1 MKAWFKNFKLLATGR
16 SAVSL
21 PSMLLYLPISF
32 IFALER
38 EFLIAPNNF
47 NNQLRIVLAGE
58 LTSFLFL
65 HLSALTVLRN
75 RRYRE
80 QNFFLCLAVW
90 ASTGVIRGISSEYY
104 AASILDYPSYAAS
117 RILSSVLFST
127 LGLAFAAYSF
137 GSIYASETKKSAL
150 RSLNGFILSE
160 NADLNLK
167 HNVTKED
174 AIVTLQK
181 SLVPKVIQLQNLTSG
196 LRKVDKSAA
205 LQQPLQ
211 LLEEQ
216 AKQLA
221 YQMRVNLD
229 KLESIPNPRP
239 GVTSRLQE
247 SSKNTLVM
255 WPTRISINLSILFL
269 SFGGVIVQ
277 IGRNSISGILSS
289 LLGSTIIAAV
299 VVYFEKL
306 FRKIRGDLKQFVI
319 LITLLGVFAT
329 QYFYAS
335 QVVPL
340 VFNLAQPQDALYS
353 SAKVTFSVF
362 LASSFVSYLDRDFSI
377 LQSMSEKSSS
387 SRNVLNSKND
397 KIDSLVAVNTST
409 NQGALQG
416 QISGVLLSLNLL
428 TKDEDLNL
436 TSANRAEIID
446 GANIVLGNAIL
457 EIKKLTI

>member
-1 MKAWFKNFKLLATGR
+1 
-16 SAVSL
+16 
-21 PSMLLYLPISF
+21 
-32 IFALER
+32 
-38 EFLIAPNNF
+38 
-47 NNQLRIVLAGE
+47 
-58 LTSFLFL
+58 
-65 HLSALTVLRN
+65 
-75 RRYRE
+75 
-80 QNFFLCLAVW
+80 
-90 ASTGVIRGISSEYY
+90 
-104 AASILDYPSYAAS
+104 
-117 RILSSVLFST
+117 
-127 LGLAFAAYSF
+127 
-137 GSIYASETKKSAL
+137 
-150 RSLNGFILSE
+150 
-160 NADLNLK
+160 
-167 HNVTKED
+167 
-174 AIVTLQK
+174 
-181 SLVPKVIQLQNLTSG
+181 VPKVIQLQNLTSG

-239 GVTSRLQE
+239 GVTSRLLE

-289 LLGSTIIAAV
+289 LLGSTIIAIV

-319 LITLLGVFAT
+319 LITLLAVFVT